1 MSHPSVS
8 SAPASSVGGIR
19 LPIAAAAVLTVVS
32 CVLGVLPWPRPEWS
46 TSGWEIAATTPIALW
61 LVVGGTAA
69 VCLTVAA
76 RVTTAVAP
84 LELRR
89 PAGRLWLTI
98 TVLAASSLVVNVIY
112 SAALSTI
119 DFGVPIPIFHW
130 LFTAAPAF
138 LAGAASIGR
147 DRRARV
153 AAAVGTGV
161 VTLPLFALGWA
172 LLLSP
177 SPLPGSGTASY
188 LMGLLGV
195 LHFTAILGVL
205 PLVVAAA
212 LAAALSQDPS
222 PVPSSGA
229 APTPATGADA
239 APNPVASWA
248 LVFGIG
254 GVVLSWLLPIGG
266 TEFAFFIGVVLG
278 LVLSLIATG
287 LGWLGL
293 RRARARGGANKGQ
306 ALAATI
312 VGAAGLLLNLPLAVE
327 LALVLTGAL

>member
-1 MSHPSVS
+1 MSHPAIS

-19 LPIAAAAVLTVVS
+19 LPVAATAVLTVIAIG
-32 CVLGVLPWPRPEWS
+32 LGLLPWPRPEWS
-46 TSGWEIAATTPIALW
+46 TSGFEIAATTPIALW

-84 LELRR
+84 LQL

-98 TVLAASSLVVNVIY
+98 TVLAAGALAVNAIY
-112 SAALSTI
+112 AAALSTI

-130 LFTAAPAF
+130 LFTAVPAF
-138 LAGAASIGR
+138 LAGAASMGR
-147 DRRARV
+147 ERRARV

-172 LLLSP
+172 LLLSG
-177 SPLPGSGTASY
+177 SPLPESSTASY
-188 LMGLLGV
+188 LMGMLGA

-222 PVPSSGA
+222 PAPSNG
-229 APTPATGADA
+229 APTPPPTGTNA

-248 LVFGIG
+248 LVSGIG
-254 GVVLSWLLPIGG
+254 GVVLPWLLPIGG
-266 TEFAFFIGVVLG
+266 TESAFFTGVVIG
-278 LVLSLIATG
+278 LILSLIATG

-293 RRARARGGANKGQ
+293 RRARARGGANRGQ
-306 ALAATI
+306 ALAAI
-312 VGAAGLLLNLPLAVE
+312 IIGAAGLLLNLPLAVE
-327 LALVLTGAL
+327 LALLLTGHL